1 MSESCCAIKKE
12 IPVSPPVEKNLVVYQ
27 PIIII
32 FVLSLV
38 AGFAVHSGTFM
49 TFGDAVMAFF
59 LMFLSFLKFL
69 NLKGFVETFSQYDVL
84 AKKIKVYAYAY
95 PFIEFSLACLYF
107 SGLLAMETNVIMLII
122 MSVGLVG
129 IIKAIRSGNKYE
141 CACVGSGF
149 KLPVGRVT
157 LAENTAM
164 GIMALMNIF
173 MLYNL

>member
-1 MSESCCAIKKE
+1 MPESCCSNKDKISSEPKPQVNF
-12 IPVSPPVEKNLVVYQ
+12 IVYQ
-27 PIIII
+27 PILII
-32 FVLSLV
+32 FGLSLV
-38 AGFAVHSGTFM
+38 AGFAVHFGTFI

-69 NLKGFVETFSQYDVL
+69 NLKGFVETFSKYDVL
-84 AKKIKVYAYAY
+84 AQKIKAYAYAY
-95 PFIEFSLACLYF
+95 PFIEFSLASLYF
-107 SGLLAMETNVIMLII
+107 SGLFPIVTNIIMLIV
-122 MSVGLVG
+122 MSIGFIG
-129 IIKAIRSGNKYE
+129 IIKAIRSGNKFE

-164 GIMALMNIF
+164 GIMALMNIV

>member
-1 MSESCCAIKKE
+1 MSESCCAPKKE
-12 IPVSPPVEKNLVVYQ
+12 IPASPLVERNLVVYQ

-32 FVLSLV
+32 FALSLV
-38 AGFAVHSGTFM
+38 AGFAVHFGTFV
-49 TFGDAVMAFF
+49 TYGDAVMAFF

-69 NLKGFVETFSQYDVL
+69 NLKGFVEIFSQYDVL
-84 AKKIKVYAYAY
+84 AKKIKAYAYAY
-95 PFIEFSLACLYF
+95 PFIEFSLACLYL
-107 SGLLAMETNVIMLII
+107 SGLFAMETNIIMLVIMSIGII
-122 MSVGLVG
+122 G
-129 IIKAIRSGNKYE
+129 IIKAIRSDNKYE

-164 GIMALMNIF
+164 GIMALMNIV

>member
-1 MSESCCAIKKE
+1 MSESCCSTKKE
-12 IPVSPPVEKNLVVYQ
+12 IPASPPIERNLVVYQ

-32 FVLSLV
+32 FAISLV
-38 AGFAVHSGTFM
+38 AGFAVHFGTFI

-84 AKKIKVYAYAY
+84 AKKTKAYAYAY
-95 PFIEFSLACLYF
+95 PFIEFSLACLYLSCLF
-107 SGLLAMETNVIMLII
+107 AMETNIIMLVIMSIGLI
-122 MSVGLVG
+122 G
-129 IIKAIRSGNKYE
+129 IIKAIRSDNKYE

-149 KLPVGRVT
+149 KLPVGCVT

-164 GIMALMNIF
+164 GIMALMNVV